1 MATDWT
7 QEHRLKRLMLF
18 RVVMITTLLL
28 IAIYVETVSETL
40 APVNPLYFLIA
51 GTYGLTLVYAL
62 ALRFLP
68 YRTVQVYVQVIFDL
82 LVITGLIYLTGGP
95 GNRAGFMLLY
105 PISVLSGSVLL
116 YRRKSLVLAGV
127 ATLFYAG
134 MLWAVRDGW
143 IAGGQALADVPAMPV
158 KHVLYS
164 IFVTGVA
171 CATVALIGSYLA
183 ESLERVGQ
191 RLEEATEQ
199 VADLQELNQVV
210 VRSIHSGLITA
221 DLSARVL
228 YVNAFGEG
236 ILARRLGDLRG
247 RRLREVFGSV
257 LFEPSALEARAA
269 LEGLERLEIAY
280 RRPAGEDVVD
290 LGVSVSSLATADPR
304 NAGYLLVFQNLTEIK
319 RLEREVRTNEKLAA
333 VGEMAARLAHE
344 IRNPLGSISGS
355 AQVLMS
361 EPNISAEQ
369 ERLLAIITRESKRL
383 SDTLNQFLLQT
394 RPPQRRAGPVDLGV
408 VIAETVELLR
418 NGPEVSAAHRVEFVS
433 EGGPHVCLAD
443 PDQIT
448 QVFWNLARNGLE
460 AMPDGGVLRVG
471 VSTADRDFLLSVRD
485 EGRGIS
491 RDEQRRVFEPF
502 HSTSP
507 VGTGLGLAI
516 SYQIVR
522 ENKGEIQLRSAPG
535 RGTEVLVRLPLVR
548 VPVPA

>member
-7 QEHRLKRLMLF
+7 QEHRLKRLMFF

-40 APVNPLYFLIA
+40 LPVNPLYFLIA
-51 GTYGLTLVYAL
+51 GTYGLTLVYAV
-62 ALRFLP
+62 ALRLVP
-68 YRTVQVYVQVIFDL
+68 YRQIQVYVQVIFDL

-143 IAGGQALADVPAMPV
+143 VAAGQALTDVPAMPV

-183 ESLERVGQ
+183 ESLETVGQ
-191 RLEEATEQ
+191 KLEQATEQ

-221 DLSARVL
+221 DLGSRVL
-228 YVNAFGEG
+228 YVNEFGEG
-236 ILARRLGDLRG
+236 ILGRRLAELRG
-247 RRLREVFGSV
+247 RRLREIFGSV
-257 LFEPSALEARAA
+257 LFEASALEARASH
-269 LEGLERLEIAY
+269 ERLERLEIAY
-280 RRPAGEDVVD
+280 RRPAGEDVD
-290 LGVSVSSLATADPR
+290 LGVSVSPLATADPR
-304 NAGYLLVFQNLTEIK
+304 NGGYLLVFQNLTEIK

-333 VGEMAARLAHE
+333 VGEMAAHLAHE

-355 AQVLMS
+355 AQVLMA
-361 EPNISAEQ
+361 EANISAEQ
-369 ERLLAIITRESKRL
+369 GRLLAIITRESKRL
-383 SDTLNQFLLQT
+383 SDTLNQFLYQA
-394 RPPQRRAGPVDLGV
+394 RPSVGARGPVDIGRLISEAV
-408 VIAETVELLR
+408 TLLR
-418 NGPEVSAAHRVEFVS
+418 NGPEVGPAHTVEF
-433 EGGPHVCLAD
+433 EIDKGPHVCLAD

-448 QVFWNLARNGLE
+448 QVFWNISRNALE
-460 AMPDGGVLRVG
+460 AMPGGGTLRIRVAMDGGTL
-471 VSTADRDFLLSVRD
+471 LLSCRD
-485 EGRGIS
+485 QGRGMGS
-491 RDEQRRVFEPF
+491 EEQRRIFEPF
-502 HSTSP
+502 QSGTP
-507 VGTGLGLAI
+507 MGTGLGLAI
-516 SYQIVR
+516 VYRIVR
-522 ENKGEIQLRSAPG
+522 DHHGDISLRSIPG
-535 RGTEVLVRLPLVR
+535 QGTELEVRLPLVS
-548 VPVPA
+548 VGATA